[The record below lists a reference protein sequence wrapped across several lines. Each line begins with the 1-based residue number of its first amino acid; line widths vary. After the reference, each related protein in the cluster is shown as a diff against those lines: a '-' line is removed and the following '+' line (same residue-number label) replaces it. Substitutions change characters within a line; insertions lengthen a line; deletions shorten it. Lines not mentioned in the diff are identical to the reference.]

1 MRTKKEKKQGGNVGL
16 HDGLVGALVERN
28 LIMQWTA
35 YRNKIII
42 IIIASHIYLTT
53 SAGAHVTRFERG
65 GGGEGGEKR
74 IKSMTVTD
82 CKL

>member
-65 GGGEGGEKR
+65 GGGGREEKR
-74 IKSMTVTD
+74 ESKA
-82 CKL
+82 